1 VAGSYDEDNSLDSL
15 HPFGFVLDADDRTI
29 LIADYM
35 NHRVMEWKFGATS
48 GQVVAG
54 GNQRGNRNNQ
64 LNFPTDVIMDK
75 QTDSLIICDRENWR
89 VVRWPR
95 RDGVSGETII
105 SNIKC
110 FGLTMDAQGF
120 LYVSDLAKHEVT
132 RWRVGETQG
141 TIVAGGNRQGHRLDQ
156 LDSPQFIFIDP
167 DNSLFVSDSS
177 NHRVMKWVK
186 DAKEGIVVTGGQ
198 GERTALTQLL
208 SPEGVLVDQWGSV
221 YVADC
226 ANHRVMRW
234 SEGAT
239 LGSLV
244 VGGNGFGRN
253 ANQLSCPRSLSFDL
267 NGNLYVA
274 DYNNNRIQKFEVNK
288 VG

>member
-1 VAGSYDEDNSLDSL
+1 
-15 HPFGFVLDADDRTI
+15 
-29 LIADYM
+29 
-35 NHRVMEWKFGATS
+35 
-48 GQVVAG
+48 
-54 GNQRGNRNNQ
+54 
-64 LNFPTDVIMDK
+64 
-75 QTDSLIICDRENWR
+75 
-89 VVRWPR
+89 
-95 RDGVSGETII
+95 
-105 SNIKC
+105 
-110 FGLTMDAQGF
+110 
-120 LYVSDLAKHEVT
+120 
-132 RWRVGETQG
+132 
-141 TIVAGGNRQGHRLDQ
+141 
-156 LDSPQFIFIDP
+156 
-167 DNSLFVSDSS
+167 
-177 NHRVMKWVK
+177 MKWVK

-267 NGNLYVA
+267 DGNLYVA